1 MLDVPKLGL
10 SDGREIPQ
18 VGLGLWK
25 VQDETEFKRSFDAA
39 LAAGYTHF
47 DSAQAYG
54 NEQFLGACWKAS
66 GLPVK
71 TSG

>member
-1 MLDVPKLGL
+1 MQDIRNIRL

-47 DSAQAYG
+47 DSAQVYG
-54 NEQFLGACWKAS
+54 NEQFLGAC
-66 GLPVK
+66 
-71 TSG
+71 